1 MAKKT
6 YYMAAGVA
14 KRLGLLRQTVYDA
27 IERGTLKPSAFAAG
41 SSDDKLHPLF
51 DERTIER
58 YREQS
63 LGKRSG
69 K

>member
-1 MAKKT
+1 MARKT

-14 KRLGLLRQTVYDA
+14 NRLGVHRQTVYDA
-27 IERGTLKPSAFAAG
+27 IERGTLKPVAHAEGG
-41 SSDDKLHPLF
+41 SEDKSHPLF
-51 DERTIER
+51 DDRAIQR